1 MSDAL
6 GNIRLAL
13 RTLARN
19 PAFATIAVLSL
30 GVAIALNTT
39 VYALIDAMVA
49 PQLDVR
55 QPEQVF
61 FIKLYGDGH
70 RLTPRAL
77 DGAFR
82 VGLHG
87 YEGVTGYRRLGNHV
101 TVEHGLRAH
110 DASVVVV
117 RPDFFAVAGIRPM
130 AGRVFG
136 PADEGSPIAVISDR
150 LAAQLFPTG
159 ESPLGETIDVDG
171 RRQTIV
177 GVVRWEPRFYVAN
190 YDLWI
195 LPADSRT
202 PLWPTLIRLRPG
214 IAHSV
219 VKTELNLIS
228 ERLAISVGQPP
239 GSMAILLGVT
249 PVRPFNTGPFH
260 LALVASAI
268 AILLVA
274 CANLANLQLARG
286 LGRGSELALRSAL
299 GATRRRLT
307 VTLMWENAVLAAGG
321 LAVGLILA
329 AWSARALRALVPSQV
344 ANYVVAPRPSWGFV
358 PVATLASV
366 VALLAAGLW
375 PAWRVAGVNPNELLR
390 NRAGTGTHRY
400 HRRLYAALIVVQIAL
415 ALPLLSGA
423 ALLARSAW
431 RLENTSYVIE
441 HYVGFNPAPII
452 VSQVKISATPGMQ
465 VRLDSVAYSL
475 EERLRGIRG
484 VSSAAVT
491 TSATPEGKAVTI
503 EDADGRSREIPAP
516 TWSAGVVTASYLRTL
531 GRALSAG
538 KPFNGGIEAEA
549 QVIVDEPT
557 ARFLWPGE
565 SAIGRRIKFGDFR
578 SSAPWSRVTGVLRDA
593 RDTATISLMDPFS
606 GHHLGSVYR
615 TFTPSDTIVASSA
628 GIELPVFARSE
639 SNVQRSAIDVRH
651 ALRTTPGV
659 SSAYTTPAD
668 NAYGLTDRRAGERF
682 IALIFSTLALL
693 GIGLAMMGIFGI
705 VAYSVSERRR
715 EFAVRVSLGATP
727 RIILRTV
734 LREGNILVLLG
745 TAAGLFL
752 TKRSAPW
759 LGMFLTGVNDLY
771 DAPLFAAL
779 AFALAA
785 AVFMAALI
793 PALRVIHADPIEALR
808 ND

>member
-13 RTLARN
+13 RTLGRN
-19 PAFATIAVLSL
+19 RTFATIAVLSL

-61 FIKLYGDGH
+61 FIKLYADGH

-77 DGAFR
+77 DDAFR
-82 VGLHG
+82 AGLHG
-87 YEGVTGYRRLGNHV
+87 YEGVTGFRRLGDHV
-101 TVEHGLRAH
+101 TVEHGSHVH
-110 DASVVVV
+110 DASAVIV
-117 RPDFFAVAGIRPM
+117 RSDFFAVAGIRPM

-136 PADEGSPIAVISDR
+136 PADEGSPVAIISDR
-150 LAAQLFPTG
+150 LAAQLFPDG
-159 ESPLGETIDVDG
+159 ESPLGEAIDVDG
-171 RRQTIV
+171 RRQTII
-177 GVVRWEPRFYVAN
+177 GVVRWEPRFYLAN

-195 LPADSRT
+195 LPTDSKA
-202 PLWPTLIRLRPG
+202 PLWPTLIRLRSG

-219 VKTELNLIS
+219 VKTELSVIS

-239 GSMAILLGVT
+239 GSMAILLGAT
-249 PVRPFNTGPFH
+249 PVRPFKTGPFH

-299 GATRRRLT
+299 GASRRRLT

-321 LAVGLILA
+321 LAVGLIFA
-329 AWSARALRALVPSQV
+329 AWSAHALRALVPSQV

-375 PAWRVAGVNPNELLR
+375 PAWRVAGVNPNALLR
-390 NRAGTGTHRY
+390 NRAGTGAHRH

-431 RLENTSYVIE
+431 RLEDTSYVIQN
-441 HYVGFNPAPII
+441 YVGFNPAPII
-452 VSQVKISATPGMQ
+452 VSQVKVNATPGVR
-465 VRLDSVAYSL
+465 VRLDSLAYSL
-475 EERLRGIRG
+475 GERLRGIRG
-484 VSSAAVT
+484 VSAAAVT
-491 TSATPEGKAVTI
+491 TSAAPEGRAVTI
-503 EDADGRSREIPAP
+503 VDADGRSREIPAP
-516 TWSAGVVTASYLRTL
+516 MWSAGVVTTSYLRTL

-538 KPFNGGIEAEA
+538 RPFSGGLESEA

-557 ARFLWPGE
+557 ARFLWPGV

-578 SSAPWSRVTGVLRDA
+578 SSAPWARVTGVLRDA
-593 RDTATISLMDPFS
+593 RDTATISLMDPLS
-606 GHHLGSVYR
+606 GHHLGPVYR
-615 TFTPSDTIVASSA
+615 TFTPSDTVVSSA
-628 GIELPVFARSE
+628 AGIALQVYARSE

-651 ALRTTPGV
+651 ALWATPGV
-659 SSAYTTPAD
+659 LSSYTAPAD
-668 NAYGLTDRRAGERF
+668 NAYGLTDQRAGEGF
-682 IALIFSTLALL
+682 IALIFSTFALL
-693 GIGLAMMGIFGI
+693 GTGLAMMGVFGV

-745 TAAGLFL
+745 TAVGLFL

-779 AFALAA
+779 ALALGLVVFLAA
-785 AVFMAALI
+785 LV
-793 PALRVIHADPIEALR
+793 PALRVIHADPVEALR